1 MKVKVKILL
10 LCVFSITYSLKS
22 QDLNI
27 KKDSLDLKIFYLNE
41 ITLIESQIPI
51 KRRESGRS
59 IIKIDSTELNRF
71 RGRNISELLSTKA
84 GIITL
89 GNASISGQNLR
100 YSIRGSQNNQ
110 VLIFIDGVRISDPSR
125 IDNDFD
131 INFLNI
137 NQIESIEI
145 LKGAS
150 SSLYGSSD

>member
-1 MKVKVKILL
+1 MKVKVKNLL
-10 LCVFSITYSLKS
+10 LCAFYIANNLKA
-22 QDLNI
+22 QDFNT
-27 KKDSLDLKIFYLNE
+27 KKDSLDAKTFYLDE

-51 KRRESGRS
+51 KRKESGRS
-59 IIKIDSTELNRF
+59 IIKIDSIELKRF
-71 RGRNISELLSTKA
+71 SGRNISELLSTKV

-89 GNASISGQNLR
+89 GNNSITGQNIR
-100 YSIRGSQNNQ
+100 YAIRGSNNNQ
-110 VLIFIDGVRISDPSR
+110 VLVLLDGIRISDPSR

-150 SSLYGSSD
+150 SSLYGSS